1 MNLQYLHSFYV
12 TVKANS
18 ISKAAKMLFL
28 TQPGLSM
35 QLQALEKELG
45 ANLLIRSNK
54 GVELT
59 KEGQVVFNYADKILA
74 LKDNIERDLD
84 AVKSEREDLLISCC
98 NSVGEYALPCTLYI
112 YKKDHDLVD
121 IDLQV
126 CNTFEVVKN
135 LTDLSSNIGIVQNL
149 FQHPNLHFE
158 PFYSSHIVL
167 VGGDKHTPSH
177 ITLEELQQLP
187 LILPTEGSG
196 CRQDVMSTLSTH
208 GINTDQLNII
218 FEASSLESIKSTVSA
233 GKGYAFFP
241 SFAIQK
247 ELAHQMLVPIAIE
260 NLHFSSHFSI
270 CYRNDHVLTPFEKDF
285 INLLCSNHKGFC

>member
-84 AVKSEREDLLISCC
+84 AVKSEREDLLISSC
-98 NSVGEYALPCTLYI
+98 NAIGEYALPCTLYI

-121 IDLQV
+121 IDLKV
-126 CNTFEVVKN
+126 CHSFEVVKN
-135 LTDLSSNIGIVQNL
+135 LSDLSSNIGVVQNVS
-149 FQHPNLHFE
+149 QHPNLIFK
-158 PFYSSHIVL
+158 PFFASHMLL
-167 VGGDKHTPSH
+167 VGGHAHTPSH

-196 CRQDVMSTLSTH
+196 CRDDVLQTLTRN
-208 GINTDQLNII
+208 GIDVDQLNII
-218 FEASSLESIKSTVSA
+218 FEANSLESIKSTVSS
-233 GKGYAFFP
+233 GKGFAFFP
-241 SFAIQK
+241 EFAIQK
-247 ELAHQMLVPIAIE
+247 ELAHNLLIPISVE
-260 NLHFSSHFSI
+260 NLSFSSEFYL
-270 CYRNDHVLTPFEKDF
+270 CYRKDHVLAPFEKEF
-285 INLLCSNHKGFC
+285 IDLLCSNKRGFC